1 MYLDVLVLYQ
11 PPITVFLPLRGD
23 SYRHTKEYER
33 TLLWGGFHSHIS
45 IQARILTITS
55 YLAN

>member
-33 TLLWGGFHSHIS
+33 TLLWGGFHSHI
-45 IQARILTITS
+45 
-55 YLAN
+55 